1 MSLLKP
7 PKPLITKRKYYVRIE
22 QPLAATMERYAEFL
36 GTTSIDHVIAQA
48 LEFVFKRDSQ
58 FKAWLAQHPEP
69 ATREDV
75 SKAGSQ

>member
-7 PKPLITKRKYYVRIE
+7 PKPLIAKRKYYVRIE

-48 LEFVFKRDSQ
+48 LEFVFKRDAQ
-58 FKAWLAQHPEP
+58 FKSWLAQHPEP
-69 ATREDV
+69 TTRQDV
-75 SKAGSQ
+75 NKAGGQ

>member
-36 GTTSIDHVIAQA
+36 GTSIDHVIAQA
-48 LEFVFKRDSQ
+48 LEFVFKRDAQ
-58 FKAWLAQHPEP
+58 FKAWLAQHPEST
-69 ATREDV
+69 TRKDAD
-75 SKAGSQ
+75 KAGSQ

>member
-36 GTTSIDHVIAQA
+36 GAISIDHVIAQA
-48 LEFVFKRDSQ
+48 LEFIFKRDTQ
-58 FKAWLAQHPEP
+58 FKAWIALHPEP
-69 ATREDV
+69 TTREDV
-75 SKAGSQ
+75 NKAGSQ